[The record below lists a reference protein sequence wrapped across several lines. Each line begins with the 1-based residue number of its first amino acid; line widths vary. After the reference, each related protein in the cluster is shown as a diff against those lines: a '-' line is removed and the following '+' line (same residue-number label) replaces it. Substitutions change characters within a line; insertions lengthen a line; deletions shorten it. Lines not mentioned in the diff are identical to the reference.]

1 MIAAIYARSSTAAF
15 CCLLALATAVSADG
29 ACRAGF
35 HQALCA
41 LAAGDSGR
49 CRANVVE
56 SSGVPSPS
64 GDSWDGSDRRKE
76 SPLPRQPPNGVC
88 PPIREGDAGAGHQ
101 LLDGA
106 GH

>member
-15 CCLLALATAVSADG
+15 CCLLALATAVSADR

-49 CRANVVE
+49 CR
-56 SSGVPSPS
+56 PT
-64 GDSWDGSDRRKE
+64 
-76 SPLPRQPPNGVC
+76 
-88 PPIREGDAGAGHQ
+88 
-101 LLDGA
+101 
-106 GH
+106 